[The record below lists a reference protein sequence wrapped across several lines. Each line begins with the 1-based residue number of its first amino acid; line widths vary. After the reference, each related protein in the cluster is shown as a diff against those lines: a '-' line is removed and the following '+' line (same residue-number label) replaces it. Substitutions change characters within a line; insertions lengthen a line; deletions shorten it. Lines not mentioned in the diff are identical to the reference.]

1 MKKKR
6 TTAERYDRL
15 THRMMQTKAW
25 KSLDGN
31 ARAVYIALAMI
42 YQGTNNGRIGFSARQ
57 AAQALPISRV
67 TAFRSLVALQDRGFI
82 VAMITGRFD
91 RKRHA
96 TRWRLTEFRCDVTSQ
111 PASRDFDAWTTA
123 DILTLRLRGESAERG
138 TDG

>member
-6 TTAERYDRL
+6 TTAERYVRL